1 MISDYAQQEV
11 HQLES
16 MKTQIQNCIEALPD
30 NENIKRVS
38 RNAFVINSSELGK
51 HDNWTP
57 SFHDFKAQYRLVLDR
72 LDKTKSMSA
81 FQSFLDKA
89 IENKS
94 IKVGKHVEK
103 LHPEV
108 IAGLQKLL

>member
-1 MISDYAQQEV
+1 MINDYAQQEV
-11 HQLES
+11 RQLES
-16 MKTQIQNCIEALPD
+16 MKVQIQGCIEALPD
-30 NENIKRVS
+30 NENIQRVS
-38 RNAFVINSSELGK
+38 RNAFIIKSSELGK

-57 SFHDFKAQYRLVLDR
+57 TFHDFKAQYKLVLDR
-72 LDKTKSMSA
+72 LDKTKSMSE
-81 FQSFLDKA
+81 FQNFLSKA

-108 IAGLQKLL
+108 IAELQKLL